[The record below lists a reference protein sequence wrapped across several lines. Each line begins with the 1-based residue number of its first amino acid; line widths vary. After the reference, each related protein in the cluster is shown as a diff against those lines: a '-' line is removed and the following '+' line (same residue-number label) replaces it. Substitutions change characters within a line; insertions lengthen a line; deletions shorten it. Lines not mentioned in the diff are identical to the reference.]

1 MNNITNSTTFNF
13 LAKSSFQNISL
24 NAFFAI
30 ILFVVLVTIAFF
42 LNKILKKILLDY
54 AKKTKSK
61 FDDVFVEKFQSKIFY
76 LFIFIT
82 FRILS
87 VHFNLLPDLFVRL
100 IDSLILIIS
109 LVIVARIVSI
119 FIDLWAHSIA
129 KKVAGG
135 NHKINYVSQS
145 FAPIL
150 QKINTVIFFTIILT
164 SLLYLWGVNVTPIL
178 GGLGIAG
185 LAISLAAKDLLSN
198 VIGGISLAADMSF
211 KVGDRV
217 TLPEHNISGVVY
229 DIGLRTT
236 RIKTW
241 DNQIIMVP
249 NGLLANSIILNDNQP
264 NLSARVVVPFSV
276 EYGSDPD
283 KVKKVVLSAVKKIPN
298 VLDDPEPS
306 VVFVSMGDFSLNFE
320 AKYWVHDVSMK
331 YDAKLE
337 GVQRIY
343 EALNKAGIGIPFP
356 THTVYLNDTKKSSSK
371 TSKSKKTKKT
381 KK

>member
-1 MNNITNSTTFNF
+1 MDWLDLSKISGLFSQKLF
-13 LAKSSFQNISL
+13 SSL
-24 NAFFAI
+24 I
-30 ILFVVLVTIAFF
+30 IFVLVLILGFF
-42 LNKILKKILLDY
+42 VNKLLKKIFLML
-54 AKKTKSK
+54 ARRTKSK
-61 FDDVFVEKFQSKIFY
+61 LDDIFVQKFHSYIFY
-76 LFIFIT
+76 LFLFIAVRV
-82 FRILS
+82 FFSNLDLLSDILS
-87 VHFNLLPDLFVRL
+87 KLV
-100 IDSLILIIS
+100 DSGILIIALFLAAKIS
-109 LVIVARIVSI
+109 SF
-119 FIDLWAHSIA
+119 FIQLWSHSIS
-129 KKVAGG
+129 KKIAGS
-135 NHKINYVSQS
+135 NHRISYVSQS

-150 QKINTVIFFTIILT
+150 QRINSVIFFVIVLT

-185 LAISLAAKDLLSN
+185 LAVSLAAKDLLSN

-217 TLPEHNISGVVY
+217 TIPKENISGVVY

-241 DNQIIMVP
+241 DNQIIMIP
-249 NGLLANSIILNDNQP
+249 NGVLANSVILNDNQP
-264 NLSARVVVPFSV
+264 NLSSRVVVPFSV

-283 KVKKVVLSAVKKIPN
+283 EVKKVVLKAIKKIPN

-306 VVFVSMGDFSLNFE
+306 VVFTKMGDFALNFE
-320 AKYWVHDVSMK
+320 AKYWVPDVSLR
-331 YDAKLE
+331 YSAKLE

-356 THTVYLNDTKKSSSK
+356 THTVYLNQQKKAN
-371 TSKSKKTKKT
+371 KSKKTTKKKT